1 MHSITLAELITK
13 AGKLKASDIHLL
25 AGHKPYIRGKEGSI
39 QPYTDE
45 EPLTTGG
52 ILKLLKP
59 VLSVSQEIQLQKE
72 GDIDLAMT
80 AGSIRTRIN
89 AFRAE
94 NGLSVAIRLLKD
106 RIPTMNELGLPM
118 SVQSLINQSHGLIL
132 FTAPTGNGKSTSIAS
147 MLEAVNERQ
156 QKRVITIEDPIEYIY
171 PEGSSLFSQ
180 RAVGRDCPDFFHGL
194 RSALRE
200 NPDII
205 LIGEMRDCDTIL
217 AAISAAETGHLVFS
231 TLHSADAVE
240 AIDRIMQYFPTGQQE
255 LVRSQF
261 SNAFLGIIAQKLLP
275 RRDKQGRIAA
285 FEVVLATDATKAV
298 IRSGKTN
305 TLKSYMSTRDG
316 MLQMEASVQALKS
329 RLLV

>member
-1 MHSITLAELITK
+1 MHPITLAELITK
-13 AGKLKASDIHLL
+13 AAELKASDIHLL
-25 AGHKPYIRGKEGSI
+25 AGHKPYIRGKDGSI

-45 EPLTTGG
+45 EPLTTGI

-59 VLSVSQEIQLQKE
+59 VLTAAQEIQLQKE

-106 RIPTMNELGLPM
+106 RIPAMNELGLPM
-118 SVQSLINQSHGLIL
+118 SVQSLINKSHGLVL

-180 RAVGRDCPDFFHGL
+180 RAVGRDCHDFFHGL

-205 LIGEMRDCDTIL
+205 LIGEMRDRDTIL

-240 AIDRIMQYFPTGQQE
+240 AIDRIMQQE

-316 MLQMEASVQALKS
+316 MLQMETSVQALKS
-329 RLLV
+329 RLLI